1 MTAPLRNVA
10 ALGAALL
17 LSSACAGEA
26 DPATE
31 AGDAEL
37 DSFLAGKADGL
48 AADVPVGIEACAVLR
63 TANRLDEE
71 ALIADV
77 GLAER
82 TTANLLA
89 HRAGPDGV
97 LGTADDDPSDT
108 LAELD
113 AIPYVGRIA
122 LKLLREYAAD
132 AGMNAGCAGTVGIT
146 YNDDTGRVELRA
158 VDPLTLASSKIADLA
173 MGLSYFQDFDTI
185 DEGLLIAAYPMSG
198 DKAHLFGVDPRT
210 GDVTSRVFLSGWY
223 PDWDGAYH
231 GFNWGAGFH
240 ARSDGATVGVTWNFE
255 ETREEVRVV
264 DPATLDSTFLGEVP
278 IAWTSGAVSD
288 PEADLIYVRGQHVDP
303 ERVPGERLF
312 VIDANWGALLAS
324 PSIASMT
331 YDPETGTYHGFNWG
345 GGFHVRADGVLFSM
359 TWNYDEAREELRSF
373 DPRTGASELIA
384 VIPGL
389 AYHSSV
395 YHDRIEGVL
404 RVRAYDANV
413 GNPSLFSIDTTT
425 GEVLAAP
432 PIPDGNASNPRDGFA
447 WHGGFFGLAGDGLGV
462 E

>member
-1 MTAPLRNVA
+1 MTAPLRTAA

-26 DPATE
+26 DPGTQAE
-31 AGDAEL
+31 DAEL
-37 DSFLAGKADGL
+37 DSFLQGKADGL
-48 AADVPVGIEACAVLR
+48 AAEVPVGIEACAVLR

-97 LGTADDDPSDT
+97 LGTSDDDPSET

-132 AGMNAGCAGTVGIT
+132 AGMNAGCAGTVGVT
-146 YNDDTGRVELRA
+146 YDDDTGKIELRA
-158 VDPLTLASSKIADLA
+158 VDPLTLASSKIADLNV
-173 MGLSYFQDFDTI
+173 GGQLFQDYDTVA
-185 DEGLLIAAYPMSG
+185 EGLLIAAYPGSATQ
-198 DKAHLFGVDPRT
+198 AHLVDLDPRT
-210 GDVTSRVFLSGWY
+210 GAITSRALLSGWY
-223 PDWDGAYH
+223 PDWDDEYH

-240 ARSDGATVGVTWNFE
+240 ARSDGATVGVTWNHDE
-255 ETREEVRVV
+255 AREEVRVV
-264 DPATLDSTFLGEVP
+264 DPATLASTFLGEVP

-288 PEADLIYVRGQHVDP
+288 PEADLIYVRGYHADQA
-303 ERVPGERLF
+303 RVPGERLF
-312 VIDANWGALLAS
+312 VIDAEWGALLAS
-324 PSIASMT
+324 PALGAFT

-345 GGFHVRADGVLFSM
+345 GGFHVRADGALVSM
-359 TWNYDEAREELRSF
+359 TWNGEEGREELRSF

-389 AYHSSV
+389 AYHGGV
-395 YHDRIEGVL
+395 YHDRVEGVL

-413 GNPSLFSIDTTT
+413 GDPALFSIDTTT
-425 GEVLAAP
+425 GEILATP
-432 PIPDGNASNPRDGFA
+432 PIRDGGESNPRVGFG
-447 WHGGFFGLAGDGLGV
+447 WHGGFFALAGDGLGV